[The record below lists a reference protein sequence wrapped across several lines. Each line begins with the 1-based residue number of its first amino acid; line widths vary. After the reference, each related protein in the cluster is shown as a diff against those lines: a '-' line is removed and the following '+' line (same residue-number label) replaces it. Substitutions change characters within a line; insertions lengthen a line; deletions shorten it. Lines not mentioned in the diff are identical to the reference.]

1 MKHALGFLEVRG
13 LVAGIECADAM
24 LKAANV
30 RLATQITTNPAL
42 ITLIVEGDIGSCRAA
57 IDAGRMAAERLG
69 AMVSEKVI
77 GRPEPDLTLFVNT
90 QQRWKASV
98 VQPNSNGNG
107 GVKPETA
114 ISPEVPES
122 PLVDN
127 AHGVAGLG
135 SDPNSANNSQIG
147 AEAAPELGS
156 DPNSADQVSNDAS
169 ASPHDSDNADRQPA
183 SAADHPSQPP
193 QNDHDAK
200 PPDPLQAI
208 LSYLTPI
215 PNGKRLDQLAAS
227 VNMPVKT
234 VHALLNTAL
243 NQGRLKK
250 LGSRYMIP

>member
-57 IDAGRMAAERLG
+57 IDAGRLAAERLG
-69 AMVSEKVI
+69 AMISEKVI
-77 GRPEPDLTLFVNT
+77 GRPEPDLALFVNARP
-90 QQRWKASV
+90 RWQAPDGQPGGNGSKNEDGNSG
-98 VQPNSNGNG
+98 VQARVAVSPEAPESLPNS
-107 GVKPETA
+107 
-114 ISPEVPES
+114 
-122 PLVDN
+122 VD
-127 AHGVAGLG
+127 
-135 SDPNSANNSQIG
+135 
-147 AEAAPELGS
+147 
-156 DPNSADQVSNDAS
+156 
-169 ASPHDSDNADRQPA
+169 
-183 SAADHPSQPP
+183 PSL
-193 QNDHDAK
+193 
-200 PPDPLQAI
+200 DPLQALI
-208 LSYLTPI
+208 NYLTPI
-215 PNGKRLDQLAAS
+215 PNGKRLDQLATS